1 MLMDTAIELPER
13 EKSRTLSLVV
23 TARSVTTERQ
33 GSRLRRVILAVLRS
47 MRPRQWTK
55 NLLVAAAPLAAG
67 ELFHAP
73 VWWQTLVA
81 FVAFCL
87 LSGAVYLV
95 NDAVDVESDRAHPR
109 KQERPVA
116 AGELSRLAAVTVAM
130 VLGLVAVGIGT
141 AVDWQLGVLLVTY
154 AALQV
159 AYSLWLKHE
168 PVLDLAAVAVGF
180 LLRAIAGG
188 LAASLP
194 LSDFF
199 LMVAGFGS
207 LFMVAGKRYSEMR
220 TLGSEAGTR
229 RSLVRYT
236 DTYLRFVWSIAA
248 TSTALAYCLWAFEQ
262 VNGSVPWQSLS
273 IVPFVLGLLRY
284 AVDIDAGKAA
294 EPEDIIL
301 GDRGLQA
308 IGLVWLVL
316 VCLGVLGG

>member
-1 MLMDTAIELPER
+1 VITAVVR
-13 EKSRTLSLVV
+13 SL
-23 TARSVTTERQ
+23 
-33 GSRLRRVILAVLRS
+33 
-47 MRPRQWTK
+47 RPRQWTK

-67 ELFHAP
+67 SLFDSP

-81 FVAFCL
+81 FVAFCA

-95 NDAVDVESDRAHPR
+95 NDTVDIESDRAHPR
-109 KQERPVA
+109 KRLRPIAAGDLPVRTALAVA
-116 AGELSRLAAVTVAM
+116 AVLGVASLAA
-130 VLGLVAVGIGT
+130 GT
-141 AVDWQLGVLLVTY
+141 AVDRDLGLLLLTY

-168 PVLDLAAVAVGF
+168 PVLDLAVVSVGF
-180 LLRAIAGG
+180 LMRAVSGG
-188 LAASLP
+188 LAAGLP

-207 LFMVAGKRYSEMR
+207 LFMVAGKRYSELHS
-220 TLGSEAGTR
+220 LGSEAGTR

-236 DTYLRFVWSIAA
+236 DSYLRFVWSIAA

-262 VNGSVPWQSLS
+262 DGDGVPWQSIS

-284 AVDIDAGKAA
+284 AVDIDGGRAA

-301 GDRGLQA
+301 ADRGLQA
-308 IGLVWLVL
+308 IGGVWFVL
-316 VCLGVLGG
+316 VCIGVLGG

>member
-1 MLMDTAIELPER
+1 MDTAIELPLR
-13 EKSRTLSLVV
+13 AKSRSLFLVV
-23 TARSVTTERQ
+23 TAGSVRP
-33 GSRLRRVILAVLRS
+33 RLRRVITAVVRS
-47 MRPRQWTK
+47 LRPRQWTK

-67 ELFHAP
+67 TIFDSP

-81 FVAFCL
+81 FVAFCA

-109 KQERPVA
+109 KRLRPIA
-116 AGELSRLAAVTVAM
+116 AGELPVPTALVVAAV
-130 VLGLVAVGIGT
+130 LGIAAIAAGA
-141 AVDWQLGVLLVTY
+141 AVDLDLGILLLTY
-154 AALQV
+154 AVLQV

-168 PVLDLAAVAVGF
+168 PVLDLAVVSVGF
-180 LLRAIAGG
+180 LMRAVSGG
-188 LAASLP
+188 LAAGLP

-207 LFMVAGKRYSEMR
+207 LFMVAGKRYSELH
-220 TLGSEAGTR
+220 TLGNEAGTR

-236 DTYLRFVWSIAA
+236 DSYLRFVWSIAA

-262 VNGSVPWQSLS
+262 DGGTVPWQSIS

-284 AVDIDAGKAA
+284 AVDIDGGRAA

-301 GDRGLQA
+301 ADRGLQA
-308 IGLVWLVL
+308 IGLVWFVL

>member
-1 MLMDTAIELPER
+1 MIAAVVR
-13 EKSRTLSLVV
+13 SL
-23 TARSVTTERQ
+23 
-33 GSRLRRVILAVLRS
+33 
-47 MRPRQWTK
+47 RPRQWTK

-67 ELFHAP
+67 TLFESP

-81 FVAFCL
+81 FVAFCA

-109 KQERPVA
+109 KRLRPIA
-116 AGELSRLAAVTVAM
+116 SGELSVRTALVVAAVLGVAALAA
-130 VLGLVAVGIGT
+130 GT
-141 AVDWQLGVLLVTY
+141 AVDPDLGILLLTY
-154 AALQV
+154 AVLQV

-168 PVLDLAAVAVGF
+168 PVLDLAVVAVGF
-180 LLRAIAGG
+180 LMRAVSGG
-188 LAASLP
+188 LAAGLP

-207 LFMVAGKRYSEMR
+207 LFMVAGKRYSELHA
-220 TLGSEAGTR
+220 LGSEAGTR

-236 DTYLRFVWSIAA
+236 DSYLRFVWSIAA

-262 VNGSVPWQSLS
+262 DGGDVPWQSIS

-284 AVDIDAGKAA
+284 AVDIDLGRAA

-308 IGLVWLVL
+308 IGVVWFVL

>member
-1 MLMDTAIELPER
+1 VITAVVR
-13 EKSRTLSLVV
+13 SL
-23 TARSVTTERQ
+23 
-33 GSRLRRVILAVLRS
+33 
-47 MRPRQWTK
+47 RPRQWTK

-67 ELFHAP
+67 TLFDTP

-81 FVAFCL
+81 FIAFCA

-109 KQERPVA
+109 KRLRPIA
-116 AGELSRLAAVTVAM
+116 AGDLSIRTALVVAT
-130 VLGLVAVGIGT
+130 VLGVGAIAAGT
-141 AVDWQLGVLLVTY
+141 AVDRDLGILLLTY
-154 AALQV
+154 AVLQV

-168 PVLDLAAVAVGF
+168 PVLDLAVVSVGF
-180 LLRAIAGG
+180 LMRAVSGG
-188 LAASLP
+188 LAAGLP

-207 LFMVAGKRYSEMR
+207 LFMVAGKRYSELHA
-220 TLGSEAGTR
+220 LGSEAGTR

-236 DTYLRFVWSIAA
+236 DSYLRFVWSIAA

-262 VNGSVPWQSLS
+262 DSDGVPWQSIS

-284 AVDIDAGKAA
+284 AVDIDVGRAA

-301 GDRGLQA
+301 ADRGLQA
-308 IGLVWLVL
+308 IGLVWFVL
-316 VCLGVLGG
+316 VCVGVLGG